1 MSEAAERY
9 VWLGTDR
16 IFVSADHAA
25 LPEVQSTVAR
35 LLRQKPG
42 FSLETCTL
50 QQLREYQNGQKTGS
64 DITAHNTANSAE
76 QNRVLGYFREALL
89 QHSSDIHFRIGE
101 KGLTRILYRIH
112 GELGEAG
119 HLETAEGYVLA
130 STIIQSMCDDAE
142 PSFHT
147 NRPQSARL
155 RNEYLRQVGLFGAR
169 YEHYPTAFGLLV
181 VMRLIPDDGDNPP
194 SLPELGFLP
203 EQTDQF
209 EQMLMTPEGKMLI
222 SGPTGS
228 GKSTTLRTLCRMYM
242 ALTNGTRHLLTF
254 EDPVE
259 GGIPGAVQCGIKA
272 DRSNPE
278 ALSQAWS
285 SALSSG
291 MRLDPDAILVGEQ
304 RDRNSAMASIIA
316 ALTGHIVLSTVHT
329 PDAIRILDRL
339 IETFGVSA
347 SLVIDPQVMMG
358 LVSQRLIQQLCP
370 HCKLDYAERLRAQSL
385 PDLTGTQKNL
395 LAGHT
400 DTQRIA
406 FRHPDG
412 CPHCWKG
419 FTGRLVIAEVIRPD
433 AMFMEMYQ
441 RHGKLQTRSYWV
453 HYMQGITRR
462 AHLQHYLD
470 AGTVDPLNAHFI
482 CPLDEDKRLLLPKEA
497 VHV

>member
-1 MSEAAERY
+1 MSDMAERY
-9 VWLGTDR
+9 VWQAPDR
-16 IFVSADHAA
+16 IYVSVDHAT
-25 LPEVQSTVAR
+25 LPGVQSTVAR
-35 LLRQKPG
+35 IMREAPG
-42 FSLETCTL
+42 LALETCSL
-50 QQLREYQNGQKTGS
+50 QQLRSFQDGQNNHAERLAFAG
-64 DITAHNTANSAE
+64 NNSAE

-101 KGLTRILYRIH
+101 NGLTRILYRIH
-112 GELGEAG
+112 GELGDAG

-130 STIIQSMCDDAE
+130 TTIIQSMCDEAE
-142 PSFHT
+142 PSFHA

-155 RNEYLRQVGLFGAR
+155 RKEYLRQVGLFGAR
-169 YEHYPTAFGLLV
+169 YEHYPTEFGLLV
-181 VMRLIPDDGDNPP
+181 VMRLIPDDGENPP
-194 SLPELGFLP
+194 SLVKLGFLAQQIALI
-203 EQTDQF
+203 E
-209 EQMLMTPEGKMLI
+209 EMLMTPEGMMLI

-228 GKSTTLRTLCRMYM
+228 GKTTTLRTLCRMYM
-242 ALTNGTRHLLTF
+242 ELTNGTRHLLTF

-259 GGIPGAVQCGIKA
+259 GGIPGGVQCGIKA
-272 DRSNPE
+272 NRSNPE
-278 ALSQAWS
+278 ELSQAWS

-339 IETFGVSA
+339 IETFSVSG

-358 LVSQRLIQQLCP
+358 LMSQRLVQQLCP
-370 HCKLDYAERLRAQSL
+370 HCKLGYAERLSAASL
-385 PDLTGTQKNL
+385 PALSALQKNM
-395 LAGHT
+395 LAEHT

-412 CPHCWKG
+412 CPECWKG
-419 FTGRLVIAEVIRPD
+419 VNGRRAVAEIIRPD
-433 AMFMEMYQ
+433 AMFMDMYK

-462 AHLQHYLD
+462 AHLQHYLN
-470 AGTVDPLNAHFI
+470 AGTVDPLHAHFI
-482 CPLDEDKRLLLPKEA
+482 CPLDEDKRLLLPREA

>member
-1 MSEAAERY
+1 MKETANRY
-9 VWLGTDR
+9 LFQTADKLYVSTDH
-16 IFVSADHAA
+16 VA
-25 LPEVQSTVAR
+25 LPEVQSEVAR
-35 LLRQKPG
+35 ILRDV
-42 FSLETCTL
+42 SLTLETCSL
-50 QQLREYQNGQKTGS
+50 QQLREYQQGQHPDMTLGKHAG
-64 DITAHNTANSAE
+64 NNSQE
-76 QNRVLGYFREALL
+76 QNRVLGYFREALK

-112 GELGEAG
+112 GELSETG
-119 HLETAEGYVLA
+119 HLETAEGYKLA
-130 STIIQSMCDDAE
+130 RTIIHSMCDDAE
-142 PSFHT
+142 PSFHE

-155 RNEYLRQVGLFGAR
+155 RKEFLRQVGLFGAR
-169 YEHYPTAFGLLV
+169 YEHYPTEFGLLV
-181 VMRLIPDDGDNPP
+181 VMRLISDDGDNP
-194 SLPELGFLP
+194 STLSALGFLP
-203 EQTDQF
+203 EQTELF
-209 EQMLMTPEGKMLI
+209 EQMLMTPEGMMLI

-228 GKSTTLRTLCRMYM
+228 GKSTTLRTLCRMYIDG
-242 ALTNGTRHLLTF
+242 TNGTRHLLTF

-259 GGIPGAVQCGIKA
+259 GGIVDAVQCGIKA

-278 ALSQAWS
+278 AVSQAWS

-339 IETFGVSA
+339 IETFNISA
-347 SLVIDPQVMMG
+347 SLVIDPQVMIG

-370 HCKLDYAERLRAQSL
+370 HCKLNYAERCGAQSL
-385 PDLTGTQKNL
+385 QPLTALQKNL
-395 LAGHT
+395 LAEHT

-412 CPHCWKG
+412 CTHCKKG
-419 FTGRLVIAEVIRPD
+419 FTGRQVIAEVIRPN
-433 AMFMEMYQ
+433 AMFMDMNK

-462 AHLQHYLD
+462 AHLQSYLD
-470 AGTVDPLNAHFI
+470 AGTVDPLHANFI
-482 CPLDEDKRLLLPKEA
+482 CPLDEDNRLLLPKEA

>member
-1 MSEAAERY
+1 MSEPADRY
-9 VWLGTDR
+9 VWLGADR
-16 IFVSADHAA
+16 IFVSADHAT
-25 LPEVQSTVAR
+25 LPDVQSTVAR
-35 LLRQKPG
+35 LLRQAPG
-42 FSLETCTL
+42 FRLETCTL
-50 QQLREYQNGQKTGS
+50 QQLREYQAGENAGPGEA
-64 DITAHNTANSAE
+64 AHPAGNSAE
-76 QNRVLGYFREALL
+76 QNRVLGYYREALQ
-89 QHSSDIHFRIGE
+89 QHASDIHFRIGE

-119 HLETAEGYVLA
+119 HLEIAEGQTLA

-142 PSFHT
+142 PSFHP

-155 RNEYLRQVGLFGAR
+155 RKEFLRQVGLFGAR
-169 YEHYPTAFGLLV
+169 YEHYPTEFGLLV

-203 EQTDQF
+203 AQTDQF

-242 ALTNGTRHLLTF
+242 ELTNHTRHLLTF

-259 GGIPGAVQCGIKA
+259 GGIPDAVQCGIKA
-272 DRSNPE
+272 DRSKPE
-278 ALSQAWS
+278 EVSQAWS

-339 IETFGVSA
+339 TETFGISA
-347 SLVIDPQVMMG
+347 SLVIDPQVMIG

-370 HCKLDYAERLRAQSL
+370 HCKLDYAERLNAQSL
-385 PDLTGTQKNL
+385 PALTTLQKNL
-395 LAGHT
+395 LAEHT

-406 FRHPDG
+406 FRHPEG

-419 FTGRLVIAEVIRPD
+419 FTGRRVIAEVIRPD
-433 AMFMEMYQ
+433 AMFMDMYQ

-482 CPLDEDKRLLLPKEA
+482 CPLDEDTRLLLPREA
-497 VHV
+497 IHV